1 MTTETANARE
11 TKCQRE
17 RGDAVTDKQC
27 LGARLINDKA
37 VIYCDDA
44 EGDSLQIHFGG
55 NGDWYVSI
63 RGKDW
68 SGLFRTLSVRVC
80 LSGSKQPRWFSA
92 LIAAIHTAV
101 SGENDGA
108 IRLLRSAIDSLSDDR
123 AIKAEEET
131 P

>member
-1 MTTETANARE
+1 ME
-11 TKCQRE
+11 
-17 RGDAVTDKQC
+17 
-27 LGARLINDKA
+27 GASA

-44 EGDSLQIHFGG
+44 EGDSLRIHFGG

-92 LIAAIHTAV
+92 MVAAMHASVSGRKVHAVSLLKAAIAT
-101 SGENDGA
+101 
-108 IRLLRSAIDSLSDDR
+108 L
-123 AIKAEEET
+123 EER